1 MRRPN
6 RDDRLGAA
14 GGERPAALDRPY
26 IPEGSERVHSLQAS
40 TIDRILTRRAFRWP
54 GAASIHRLRVR
65 GRALAWLI
73 VLLAGVVAVVR
84 SQEPESPVVPWFE
97 TRAPGAFGDP
107 RLTAAEEWEV
117 AYRVDATVRLP
128 LLIAAVPIASRASVG
143 VTTFSVRDF
152 ILDGSTG
159 VRAYE
164 FYAASFPERA
174 RGLNRLGF
182 LREAVVVARGEIIET
197 AQFGVISSDREDT
210 MAKVDQVLD
219 NDAELLPYS
228 VIDTLITA
236 DAAESRVLQ
245 LLLSGQWDTAAELYE
260 EIRPLWQ
267 REDSTYTRHLSND
280 DRSGYE
286 TALAFFSGLQ
296 VSMQAVAN
304 AVAAGEDPR
313 DTERY
318 QPYVHNARP
327 LAFELR
333 TIARDEKRAAE
344 YSRGGWIENPEA
356 LRRLEY
362 RLRDARGKEVD
373 RLKLWVELRA
383 SSPDN
388 PFPPPHLPVAY
399 EYEPGSYLRLRAVR
413 VNEPPTRSEDR

>member
-1 MRRPN
+1 M
-6 RDDRLGAA
+6 
-14 GGERPAALDRPY
+14 
-26 IPEGSERVHSLQAS
+26 
-40 TIDRILTRRAFRWP
+40 
-54 GAASIHRLRVR
+54 
-65 GRALAWLI
+65 LAWLI
-73 VLLAGVVAVVR
+73 VLLLGVVAVVR
-84 SQEPESPVVPWFE
+84 TQGPASPVIPWFE
-97 TRAPGAFGDP
+97 TRAPGAFDDA
-107 RLTAAEEWEV
+107 RVAASAEWAV

-128 LLIAAVPIASRASVG
+128 LLIAAIPIVSRESVG

-152 ILDGSTG
+152 TMDGGTG

-197 AQFGVISSDREDT
+197 AQFGVISSEREDT
-210 MAKVDQVLD
+210 MAKVDRVID

-228 VIDTLITA
+228 VIDSLITA
-236 DAAESRVLQ
+236 AAADSRVLR
-245 LLLSGQWDTAAELYE
+245 LLMSGQWDTAAGLYAE
-260 EIRPLWQ
+260 VRPEWEG
-267 REDSTYTRHLSND
+267 EDPTYTRHLSND

-286 TALAFFSGLQ
+286 TPLAFFSGLQ
-296 VSMQAVAN
+296 VSLQAVAN

-313 DTERY
+313 DTQRY
-318 QPYVHNARP
+318 QSYVHNGRP
-327 LAFELR
+327 LRFELR

-344 YSRGGWIENPEA
+344 YARGGWLENPEA

-383 SSPDN
+383 SSPDD
-388 PFPPPHLPVAY
+388 PFPPPHIPVAY
-399 EYEPGSYLRLRAVR
+399 EYEPGGVSAIAGGAGDGASH
-413 VNEPPTRSEDR
+413 EI